1 MTERAVILRNSDDTI
16 QRVNLTLPGNSVIN
30 PPSIL
35 VYMGKMYHYTGSSG
49 GVDWVNRYKEVTD
62 SYYII

>member
-1 MTERAVILRNSDDTI
+1 MTQRKVILRNSDDTV
-16 QRVNLTLPGNSVIN
+16 QRVNLTLPGNNVIN

-35 VYMGKMYHYTGSSG
+35 VYMGKMYRYTGSGG
-49 GVDWVNRYKEVTD
+49 GVDWVNHYKEISD